1 MAQNI
6 QLLSKENITKHKMMK
21 KAYYQKMAFL
31 GVILLTLLGFQKY
44 TNKIHEK
51 FPEVTFVSE
60 NTSILH
66 LTEFDPNELSST
78 QWQKLGFSERQ
89 TATILKYKQIVGGTF
104 TSKEQLKKCYS
115 ISPEKYN
122 EIEPYILLPEAS
134 SNHQNLFSKGDY
146 SKKELKISGKFN
158 PDLYSQKNW
167 ENLGFSEKQSAAI
180 LKYKNYLGGSFVSKE
195 KFKECFII
203 NEENYAKLEPYLIL
217 PQKTPAKFAN
227 NRFKRDTI
235 REKINY
241 KTFDPNILT
250 KEDWEKLGF
259 SEKQANVIVNYR
271 DKNLK
276 GSFKSLEDIKNCFVI
291 NEEKFNEMKPF
302 IRLSQPKLQE
312 PQKIENNKT
321 DFSKTD
327 LNSIT
332 YKQLLEF
339 GFDEKA
345 AGSMIG
351 FRKKLGGF
359 ITKEQILD
367 TYNIDKDLMQ
377 KLLDIAPLETSK
389 VQKYSL
395 VEAPEEWLKNHPY
408 FKYSADKIIYYRISN
423 PDDKKIWKFI
433 KVKPEYEARMRL
445 YVK

>member
-1 MAQNI
+1 
-6 QLLSKENITKHKMMK
+6 MK

-44 TNKIHEK
+44 ANKNHEK

-134 SNHQNLFSKGDY
+134 SNQQNSFSKSDY

-203 NEENYAKLEPYLIL
+203 SEENYAKLEPYLIL

-241 KTFDPNILT
+241 KPFDPNILS

-312 PQKIENNKT
+312 SQKTENNKT
-321 DFSKTD
+321 DFSKID

-339 GFDEKA
+339 GFEEKA

-359 ITKEQILD
+359 MTKEQILD

-377 KLLDIAPLETSK
+377 KLLDIAPLDTSK

-395 VEAPEEWLKNHPY
+395 VEAPEEWLKSHPY
-408 FKYSADKIIYYRISN
+408 FKYSADKIIYFRMSN